1 MFYNKKVIL
10 LVSIFSCFASN
21 CGAMEYCIRKRL
33 IADPSIEKSVF
44 GNVFSSFKECDAKEE
59 RLYKLKKLREYGSCV
74 MRRDISGT
82 IKLEEEIRSFGLDYK
97 SKNKVIGFKDKIL
110 SENKPFSRTSR
121 LIQNNVR
128 ILNLINEV
136 VDDYDHNN
144 GGRGSY
150 FYELHRKVKTLFGI
164 EINDILKGNRFT
176 WDMINELKKIFE
188 KIGVNIDVEAML
200 IKFPDSF
207 NVIES
212 ILF

>member
-10 LVSIFSCFASN
+10 LVFIFSYFASN
-21 CGAMEYCIRKRL
+21 CGAMYYCIEKGL
-33 IADPSIEKSVF
+33 IDDPSIKKPVF
-44 GNVFSSFKECDAKEE
+44 GNVFSSFKKCDVKEE
-59 RLYKLKKLREYGSCV
+59 RLYKLKKLREYESCV
-74 MRRDISGT
+74 KKHDISGT
-82 IKLEEEIRSFGLDYK
+82 IRLEEEISKFGLDYK
-97 SKNKVIGFKDKIL
+97 SKNKVLGSKDKTL

-136 VDDYDHNN
+136 VDDYDHDSSE
-144 GGRGSY
+144 RGSY

-188 KIGVNIDVEAML
+188 KIGVNFDVEVML
-200 IKFPDSF
+200 IKFPDIF
-207 NVIES
+207 NVI
-212 ILF
+212 